1 MGPFGTEGALLKI
14 WPTLRHILVGEA
26 VVLDEAGNVLC
37 MQGDAHM
44 TISAHVGML
53 MAAGKWNWFCYVAW
67 FAVED
72 VAAFFDPALKGH
84 FQRAWAAEKPIWA
97 ASKDLPGG

>member
-1 MGPFGTEGALLKI
+1 MT
-14 WPTLRHILVGEA
+14 
-26 VVLDEAGNVLC
+26 DEA
-37 MQGDAHM
+37 
-44 TISAHVGML
+44 
-53 MAAGKWNWFCYVAW
+53 
-67 FAVED
+67 